1 MSVSR
6 STSYAGSDFPL
17 SMVLWEISGKSLE
30 ELRHCV
36 SSESNKLACL
46 HASITRLRMSE
57 SCEGLPMCALIATWM
72 ASISDSISKSR

>member
-1 MSVSR
+1 
-6 STSYAGSDFPL
+6 
-17 SMVLWEISGKSLE
+17 MVFWEISGKSLE

-57 SCEGLPMCALIATWM
+57 SCEGLPMCALIAT
-72 ASISDSISKSR
+72 